1 MNTNFDI
8 TAEELRDLIE
18 GNEDIV
24 LFDVRNPDE
33 FQEDN
38 LGGILVPLGD
48 IADSLEEFEP
58 YKGQDIYIHC
68 RSGARSGRAKE
79 YLISQGYDKVH
90 NVLGGIMAY
99 RALED

>member
-8 TAEELRDLIE
+8 SAEELRDLLE
-18 GNEDIV
+18 GDKPVV

-48 IADSLEEFEP
+48 ISDSLDEFEA
-58 YKGQDIYIHC
+58 YRGQDIYIHC

-79 YLISQGYDKVH
+79 YLISQGFDKVH